1 MLNVTGPSYRC
12 CDGVSRRSFLKVG
25 FLGLAGLTLSD
36 HLRLKAAQAEKGK
49 TTKDTSVILLW
60 LGGGPS
66 HIDMY
71 DLKPAAPVEFRG
83 EFKEIATNV
92 SGIRIGEHLPLEAKH
107 MDKMSIVRSVT
118 HTNAGHGMGTH
129 WMLTGYVPTIE
140 INDNLNPSCGSV
152 VAKMRGA
159 NAPRLP
165 AYVCVPN
172 PPPSANAAYLG
183 ASYNPFNPAS
193 DPNNPNFQV
202 RDLRLTP
209 RVDLRRFK
217 NRRDLLKGLDNLRR
231 DVDIQ
236 GTAKGLDT
244 FYKDAFEIVTSKD
257 CQRAFDIHS
266 EDPRLRDKYGR
277 NSWGQSALLARRLV
291 EAGVTYVTV
300 NMGGWDTHSNNFQS
314 LKTRNLPMYD
324 RALASLVED
333 LLERGLSK
341 KVLVISYGE
350 FGRTPRINTQAGR
363 DHWPGAMSVIFAG
376 GGLKMG
382 QVIGSTDPRA
392 EYPKTRAA
400 SPQDMLATM
409 YHVLGIDYR
418 HEFKDAGQRP
428 IPILNQG
435 VPIAELI

>member
-1 MLNVTGPSYRC
+1 MLHVSGHRYRC
-12 CDGVSRRSFLKVG
+12 CDGVSRRGFLKVG
-25 FLGLAGLTLSD
+25 FLGLAGLTLGD
-36 HLRLKAAQAEKGK
+36 HLRLKAAAAAAGK
-49 TTKDTSVILLW
+49 PTKETAVILLW

-66 HIDMY
+66 HLDMY
-71 DLKPAAPVEFRG
+71 DLKPEAPVEFRG
-83 EFKEIATNV
+83 EFKEIDTNV
-92 SGIRIGEHLPLEAKH
+92 RGIRIGEHLPLEAKH

-165 AYVCVPN
+165 AYVCLPN

-183 ASYNPFNPAS
+183 ASYNPFNPGN
-193 DPNNPNFQV
+193 DPSSPNFQV

-209 RVDLRRFK
+209 RVSLSRFK
-217 NRRDLLKGLDNLRR
+217 NRKDLLKGLDNLRR
-231 DVDIQ
+231 DVDVQ
-236 GTAKGLDT
+236 GTAEGLDK
-244 FYKDAFEIVTSKD
+244 FYKDAFEIVTSAD
-257 CQRAFDIHS
+257 CRRAFDIHA
-266 EDPRLRDKYGR
+266 EDPRLRDRYGR

-300 NMGGWDTHSNNFQS
+300 NMGGWDTHANNFQS

-333 LLERGLSK
+333 LHERGLNK
-341 KVLVISYGE
+341 KVLVMTYGE
-350 FGRTPRINTQAGR
+350 FGRTPRINPQAGR
-363 DHWPGAMSVIFAG
+363 DHWPGAMSVVFAG

-382 QVIGSTDPRA
+382 QIVGSTDPRA

-418 HEFKDAGQRP
+418 HEFKDAAQRP
-428 IPILNQG
+428 LPILNQG
-435 VPIAELI
+435 TPIEELI